1 MIFLAYLRKKLY
13 LCTQNCVRGADK
25 RKKMK
30 ITQEQIDN
38 IHKISDW
45 CTKGILLV
53 GFIIMFLNPGNWFW
67 WVSGISLLVAII
79 VNSISAHWATD
90 KEKEE
95 FKRAVKEAVQE
106 AQKEKKSRIKTAY
119 NEKSPLIDLEPKQ
132 IAVVHQILCNIP
144 EENGHI
150 RTSELVQ
157 VLRALAGRGDLDDG
171 NKGALIAWV
180 ENLTGKAVDA
190 RNFKYD
196 YDNKY
201 SEKGVSKQAKK
212 IVTEFDKLR

>member
-1 MIFLAYLRKKLY
+1 MIFSQH
-13 LCTQNCVRGADK
+13 TIDK
-25 RKKMK
+25 IKHGS
-30 ITQEQIDN
+30 E
-38 IHKISDW
+38 
-45 CTKGILLV
+45 V
-53 GFIIMFLNPGNWFW
+53 GL
-67 WVSGISLLVAII
+67 GISFALIAALGLIPEIWGVHIPKFVMSIVLTCFFLSFALLVA
-79 VNSISAHWATD
+79 SSFWATD

-95 FKRAVKEAVQE
+95 FKRAVKEAMQE
-106 AQKEKKSRIKTAY
+106 EQKEKKTRTKTAY
-119 NEKSPLIDLEPKQ
+119 DGKSPLIDLEPKQ

>member
-1 MIFLAYLRKKLY
+1 
-13 LCTQNCVRGADK
+13 
-25 RKKMK
+25 MK

-38 IHKISDW
+38 IHRISDW
-45 CTKGILLV
+45 SIKGILLS
-53 GFIIMFLNPGNWFW
+53 GFVIMFLKPGNWFW
-67 WVSGISLLVAII
+67 WVSGILLLVAII

-95 FKRAVKEAVQE
+95 FKRAVKEAMQE
-106 AQKEKKSRIKTAY
+106 EQKEKKTRTKTAY
-119 NEKSPLIDLEPKQ
+119 DGKSPLIDLEPKQ

-171 NKGALIAWV
+171 NKDALIAWV
-180 ENLTGKAVDA
+180 ENLTGKAVDV

>member
-1 MIFLAYLRKKLY
+1 
-13 LCTQNCVRGADK
+13 
-25 RKKMK
+25 MK
-30 ITQEQIDN
+30 FTQEQIDN

-45 CTKGILLV
+45 SIKGILLS
-53 GFIIMFLNPGNWFW
+53 GFVIMFLKPGNWFW
-67 WVSGISLLVAII
+67 WVSGILLLVAII

-95 FKRAVKEAVQE
+95 FKRAVKEAMQE
-106 AQKEKKSRIKTAY
+106 EQKEKKTRTKTAY
-119 NEKSPLIDLEPKQ
+119 DGKSPLIDLEPKQ

>member
-1 MIFLAYLRKKLY
+1 
-13 LCTQNCVRGADK
+13 
-25 RKKMK
+25 MK
-30 ITQEQIDN
+30 NLDPR
-38 IHKISDW
+38 
-45 CTKGILLV
+45 
-53 GFIIMFLNPGNWFW
+53 FIIMLLNPGNWFW
-67 WVSGISLLVAII
+67 WVSGILLLVAII

-95 FKRAVKEAVQE
+95 FKRAVQEAVQE
-106 AQKEKKSRIKTAY
+106 AQTEKKTRTKTAY
-119 NEKSPLIDLEPKQ
+119 NGKSPLIDLEPKQ

-171 NKGALIAWV
+171 NKEALIAWV
-180 ENLTGKAVDA
+180 ENLTGKAVDV

>member
-1 MIFLAYLRKKLY
+1 
-13 LCTQNCVRGADK
+13 
-25 RKKMK
+25 MK
-30 ITQEQIDN
+30 FTQEQIDN
-38 IHKISDW
+38 IHRISDW
-45 CTKGILLV
+45 SIKGILLS
-53 GFIIMFLNPGNWFW
+53 GFVIMFLKPGNWFW
-67 WVSGISLLVAII
+67 WVSGILLLVAII

-95 FKRAVKEAVQE
+95 FKRAVKEAMQE
-106 AQKEKKSRIKTAY
+106 EQKEKKTRTKTAY
-119 NEKSPLIDLEPKQ
+119 DGKSPLIDLEPKQ

-171 NKGALIAWV
+171 NKDALIAWV
-180 ENLTGKAVDA
+180 ENLTGKAVDV

>member
-1 MIFLAYLRKKLY
+1 
-13 LCTQNCVRGADK
+13 
-25 RKKMK
+25 MK
-30 ITQEQIDN
+30 FTQEQIDN

-45 CTKGILLV
+45 SIKGILLSGLV
-53 GFIIMFLNPGNWFW
+53 IMFLKPGNWFW

-95 FKRAVKEAVQE
+95 LKRAVQEAMQE
-106 AQKEKKSRIKTAY
+106 AQKEKKTRTKTTY
-119 NEKSPLIDLEPKQ
+119 DGKSPLIDLEPKQ

-180 ENLTGKAVDA
+180 ENLTGKAVDV

>member
-1 MIFLAYLRKKLY
+1 
-13 LCTQNCVRGADK
+13 
-25 RKKMK
+25 MK

-45 CTKGILLV
+45 CIKGILLV
-53 GFIIMFLNPGNWFW
+53 GFIIMLLNPGDWFW
-67 WVSGISLLVAII
+67 WVSGILLLVAII

-95 FKRAVKEAVQE
+95 FKRAVQEAVQE
-106 AQKEKKSRIKTAY
+106 AQKEKKTRIKTAY
-119 NEKSPLIDLEPKQ
+119 DGKSPLIDLEPKQ